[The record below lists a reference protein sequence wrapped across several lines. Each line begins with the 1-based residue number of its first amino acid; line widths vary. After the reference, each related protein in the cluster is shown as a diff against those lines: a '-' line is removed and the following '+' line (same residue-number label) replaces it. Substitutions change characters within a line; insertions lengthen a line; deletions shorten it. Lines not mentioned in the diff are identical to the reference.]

1 MKIQKIKIKNYRSC
15 AETEFEPHTN
25 LSVLIG
31 PNGSGKTNVLSAIRL
46 LQALCTKGPRHSEI
60 ESPLAS
66 ASEITAEYDVDG
78 TKIVYQ
84 AKINIVNNEKN
95 LDEIVGSEET
105 WWLPGPNGRRRKIGM
120 ASSFI
125 HEITASKN
133 SLARWK
139 KGDRLSHLSM
149 WISSKGFPPNTL
161 SLLEKVVSF
170 VSKITYYSASQFTNP
185 GSAPVSFEV
194 ESEATRR
201 FGISITGHKKLLF
214 DIYQEHLKKSQKFD
228 EFMDLVGPSG
238 IHLIDSIQFQEI
250 KMSSSTYSVMTGGKV
265 VSREK
270 TNLLVVPQ
278 ISMAGNTLSP
288 SQLSEGTFKTLALIF
303 CLVTDRSSILMIEE
317 PEVCVHHGLLSSIT
331 ELIKIYSA
339 EKQILISTHSDSL
352 LDRVDIENV
361 FKVERKE
368 NLGTVLSSIKKKMS
382 AKEISALRNYL
393 ENEGSLGEYWKHGD
407 LE

>member
-1 MKIQKIKIKNYRSC
+1 MRIQKIKIKNYRSC
-15 AETEFEPHTN
+15 VETEFEPHTN

-31 PNGSGKTNVLSAIRL
+31 PNGSGKTNILSAIRL

-66 ASEITAEYDVDG
+66 ACEITVEYDVDG
-78 TKIVYQ
+78 TKVVYQ
-84 AKINIVNNEKN
+84 AQINIVNNEKN
-95 LDEIVGSEET
+95 LDEIVGSEEV
-105 WWLPGPNGRRRKIGM
+105 WWVPGPNGRRRKVGV

-125 HEITASKN
+125 HDITAPKN
-133 SLARWK
+133 ALSPWS
-139 KGDRLSHLSM
+139 KGDGKKHFNTWLSLR
-149 WISSKGFPPNTL
+149 GLPPDTL
-161 SLLEKVVSF
+161 SLLERIVSF

-194 ESEATRR
+194 ESEAKRR

-214 DIYQEHLKKSQKFD
+214 DIYQENLKKSQKFD

-238 IHLIDSIQFQEI
+238 IHLIDSIRFEEI

-317 PEVCVHHGLLSSIT
+317 PEVCVHHGLLSSII
-331 ELIKIYSA
+331 ELIKMYSS
-339 EKQILISTHSDSL
+339 EKQIFVSTHSDSL

-368 NLGTVLSSIKKKMS
+368 SSGTTLSSIRKRMS